1 MDGLKNINGYS
12 IYKQGTWCEVTKEG
26 KHIFD
31 GSVQENM
38 THEDIYKILA
48 TWIVFKLNGK
58 ELISYSLYGVCV
70 GEKESTLELLAYENN
85 CSIMDIEVSG
95 ELR

>member
-12 IYKQGTWCEVTKEG
+12 IYKEGTWCVVTKEG
-26 KHIFD
+26 KHIYD
-31 GSVQENM
+31 GSVEEKM

-48 TWIVFKLNGK
+48 IWIVFKLNGK
-58 ELISYSLYGVCV
+58 ELISYSSYGSYA
-70 GEKESTLELLAYENN
+70 GEKESALQLLAYENN
-85 CSIMDIEVSG
+85 CSIEDIEVSE